1 MKNVDC
7 LILTSKREN
16 KYVQAPYSSLYN
28 NVISYLLILLY
39 VLDQYLSARLQ
50 LTRKINSQAIVELFY
65 GVIMNKLTRL
75 VDNWYNHVVV

>member
-75 VDNWYNHVVV
+75 VDN